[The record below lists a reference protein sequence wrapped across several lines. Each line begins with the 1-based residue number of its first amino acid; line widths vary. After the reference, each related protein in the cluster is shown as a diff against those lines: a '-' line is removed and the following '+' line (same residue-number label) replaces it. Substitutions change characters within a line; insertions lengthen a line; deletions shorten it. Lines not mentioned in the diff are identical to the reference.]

1 MKTVVVLGGAGAMGQ
16 IIVRDLLEF
25 STFDEIVIADFDKEK
40 AQTLAKSLK
49 SSKVKGVFADL
60 KDHAAL
66 VKTLEGTS
74 VLVNSTPYVFNVQV
88 MEAALEAKCH
98 YLDLGGMFHVTLKQL
113 ELNEKFRTA
122 GLLAI
127 LGMGAAPGMTN
138 VMAASAAQLLERITA
153 IDVVVGCADFT
164 KSDHPF
170 LVPYALDTILDEYT
184 MQPMVYEDY
193 DFQAKKPLDGEI
205 EIDFPQPVGKVK
217 AIYTLHS
224 EVATLPNSFSMKG
237 CQTASFRLGLPPEFH
252 DRLKFLVGL
261 GFGAKENVKIN
272 GRKDGTNVEVEVT
285 PRVMLAEVLK
295 QLDPPSAQV
304 DDCEVVRVDVSGTI
318 EGAPR
323 LIRME
328 SLVMCDKENN
338 ISCGALDTG
347 VPPSIVAEMINTK
360 IIARK
365 GVCAPENCVPQSLF
379 FEELAKRKIVVEMHD
394 IPVDNPK
401 ARMIATQPGSFRI

>member
-16 IIVRDLLEF
+16 IIVRDLLQF
-25 STFDEIVIADFDKEK
+25 STFDEIVIADFDKDK
-40 AQTLAKSLK
+40 AVTLAKSLK

-60 KDHAAL
+60 KDHTGL
-66 VKTLEGTS
+66 VKTLSGAH
-74 VLVNSTPYVFNVQV
+74 VLVNSTPYVFNVRV
-88 MEAALEAKCH
+88 MEAALAASCH

-113 ELNEKFRTA
+113 ELNEKFRAA

-127 LGMGAAPGMTN
+127 LGMGAAPGLTN
-138 VMAASAAQLLERITA
+138 VMAASAALLLERITA

-184 MQPMVYEDY
+184 MQPMVYEEY
-193 DFQAKKPLDGEI
+193 DFQAKQPLDGEI
-205 EIDFPQPVGKVK
+205 EIDFPQPVGRVK

-224 EVATLPNSFSMKG
+224 EVATLPTSFSMKG
-237 CQTASFRLGLPPEFH
+237 LQTASFRLGLPPEFH

-261 GFGAKENVKIN
+261 GFGVKESIKIT
-272 GRKDGTNVEVEVT
+272 GRKDGNNVEVEMT

-295 QLDPPSAQV
+295 QLDPSPAQV
-304 DDCEVVRVDVSGTI
+304 DDCEVIRVDVSGTI

-347 VPPSIVAEMINTK
+347 VPPSIVAEMINTQV
-360 IIARK
+360 IARK
-365 GVCAPENCVPQSLF
+365 GVLAPENCVPQSLF
-379 FEELAKRKIVVEMHD
+379 FEELVKRNIVVEMHD
-394 IPVDNPK
+394 IAIDNPK
-401 ARMIATQPGSFRI
+401 TRIIAAQPGNFRI